1 MSLSIELGRE
11 PTLTVSQW
19 ERFLGQ
25 ARHAGASGDSP
36 VAEVMSTGSDDIIH
50 RYRVEIR
57 DQGTLTARE
66 EVTLPA
72 RLVQDLL
79 HVVSEVAKSDGD
91 VRGLEGTAGDVVQEA
106 YDLLLVPVLGTNY
119 LHAEEPSDG

>member
-1 MSLSIELGRE
+1 MSLSIELERE

-25 ARHAGASGDSP
+25 ARRAGASGDST

-50 RYRVEIR
+50 SYRVEIR
-57 DQGTLTARE
+57 DQETLTAPE
-66 EVTLPA
+66 QVTLPA

-79 HVVSEVAKSDGD
+79 HVVTEVAKSDGD
-91 VRGLEGTAGDVVQEA
+91 VRGLERIAGDVMQET
-106 YDLLLVPVLGTNY
+106 YDLLLVPILGTNY
-119 LHAEEPSDG
+119 LHSEEPSDE